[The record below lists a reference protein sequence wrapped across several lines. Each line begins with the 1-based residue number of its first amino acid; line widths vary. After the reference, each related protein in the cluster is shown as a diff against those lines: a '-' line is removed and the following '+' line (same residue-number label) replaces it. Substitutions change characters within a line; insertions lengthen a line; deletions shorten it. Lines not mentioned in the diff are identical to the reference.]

1 MHCRRNNL
9 LKKLGFTLI
18 ELLVVIAVIGILI
31 ALLLPAL
38 SSTRDS
44 ARAAVCK
51 SNMKQIGLSLHT
63 YAEGH
68 GGRFPWTEHS
78 HADKSWIVTLGPY
91 LEDVDAVR
99 VCPDDPRGYEWMTG
113 DAEGSSYGIN
123 NFVADPEVPGY
134 SGSLRKIRDSSR
146 LIVLFEADPERDD
159 GHGSDHI
166 HCSQFYSPVYKML
179 GKVFEMGFREID
191 TDRHGG
197 DAANYLFADGHVSS
211 IRESTLRGWIESDLA
226 AGTNF
231 ARPGQTYALQ
241 FE

>member
-1 MHCRRNNL
+1 M

-31 ALLLPAL
+31 AMLLPAL
-38 SSTRDS
+38 SATRDR
-44 ARAAVCK
+44 ARAVVCK
-51 SNMKQIGLSLHT
+51 SNMRQIGLALHM

-78 HADKSWIVTLGPY
+78 QAGESWIITLGPY

-99 VCPDDPRGYEWMTG
+99 VCPDDPRGDEWMTG
-113 DAEGSSYGIN
+113 DADGSSYGIN
-123 NFVADPEVPGY
+123 NFVADPEVEGY
-134 SGSLRKIRDSSR
+134 SGSLWKIRDGSR

-159 GHGSDHI
+159 AHGSDHI
-166 HCSQFYSPVYKML
+166 HCSQFYSPVYQML

-191 TDRHGG
+191 TDRHG
-197 DAANYLFADGHVSS
+197 DNAANYLFADGHVRS
-211 IRESTLRGWIESDLA
+211 ISEGTVRGWIQNDLA

-241 FE
+241 VE

>member
-1 MHCRRNNL
+1 MMREN
-9 LKKLGFTLI
+9 GFTLI

-38 SSTRDS
+38 SATRDR
-44 ARAAVCK
+44 ARAVVCK
-51 SNMKQIGLSLHT
+51 SNMRQIGLSLHM

-78 HADKSWIVTLGPY
+78 QAGESWIITLGPY

-99 VCPDDPRGYEWMTG
+99 VCPDDPRGDEWMTG
-113 DAEGSSYGIN
+113 DADGSSYGIN
-123 NFVADPEVPGY
+123 NFVADPEVEGY
-134 SGSLRKIRDSSR
+134 SGSLWKIRDASR

-159 GHGSDHI
+159 AHGSDHI
-166 HCSQFYSPVYKML
+166 HCSQFYSPVYQML

-197 DAANYLFADGHVSS
+197 EAANYLFADGHVRS
-211 IRESTLRGWIESDLA
+211 ISEGTVRGWIQNDLA
-226 AGTNF
+226 SGTNF
-231 ARPGQTYALQ
+231 ARPGQTFALQ
-241 FE
+241 VE

>member
-1 MHCRRNNL
+1 MVRYQ
-9 LKKLGFTLI
+9 KGFTLI
-18 ELLVVIAVIGILI
+18 ELLVVIAIVGILI

-38 SSTRDS
+38 ASTRDS
-44 ARAAVCK
+44 ARAVVCK
-51 SNMKQIGLSLHT
+51 SNLRQIGLSLHT

-78 HADKSWIVTLGPY
+78 DEDDSWIITLGPY

-99 VCPDDPRGYEWMTG
+99 VCPDDPRGMEWMT
-113 DAEGSSYGIN
+113 DAAKGSSYGIN
-123 NFVADPEVPGY
+123 NFVADPEIEGY
-134 SGSLRKIRDSSR
+134 AGSLWKLRDASR
-146 LIVLFEADPERDD
+146 LVVLFEADPERE
-159 GHGSDHI
+159 GAHGTDHI

-197 DAANYLFADGHVSS
+197 EAANYLFADGHVTLINEATLQS
-211 IRESTLRGWIESDLA
+211 IIDIDLE

-231 ARPGQTYALQ
+231 ARPGQTHAVRT
-241 FE
+241 E